1 MASAGFTAEGTSYPA
16 GTLVVR
22 GARAVLERAAPAGA
36 DVRGLGPMLALEFP
50 EQTPARASAAV
61 AAARERGLVLL
72 TCGLYGNVL
81 RLHIPLT
88 ISDVELEAGLERL
101 ENALG
106 DAGRGG

>member
-1 MASAGFTAEGTSYPA
+1 
-16 GTLVVR
+16 
-22 GARAVLERAAPAGA
+22 
-36 DVRGLGPMLALEFP
+36 MLALEFP